1 MSKRVFGVTI
11 PEAAGLIL
19 LLAVGLIYLFPF
31 YWMIVTSLK
40 TLPETLVFP
49 PSFFPKQL
57 KFENYLEVWRTGPF
71 PRYVFN
77 SFLVAISATAL
88 QLVVAIPAAYAFARK
103 RFKGSKIIYGLILS
117 GMMLPMQVVIIPIY
131 LLLSKWG
138 LINTYAALIVPYMVS
153 PFAIFL
159 LSESFKQLPED
170 IIDAAKMEQM
180 SEGRLMWS
188 MLLPMIKQIV
198 VTVTLL
204 LFITHWNDL
213 FWVLIMTSSEKLH
226 TLTVGMIK
234 LTNTEGTH
242 WQLLM
247 AANVILVAPIFAIY
261 VLASKHI
268 KSAFTYSGIK

>member
-1 MSKRVFGVTI
+1 MSKRVFGVNL
-11 PEAAGLIL
+11 PEAAGLLL

-31 YWMIVTSLK
+31 YWMIVTSFK

-57 KFENYLEVWRTGPF
+57 KFENYLDVWKTGPF

-77 SFLVAISATAL
+77 SFLVAILTTAL
-88 QLVVAIPAAYAFARK
+88 QLIVAIPAAYAFARR
-103 RFKGSKIIYGLILS
+103 RFKGSKIVYAMILA

-131 LLLSKWG
+131 LLLSELGW
-138 LINTYAALIVPYMVS
+138 INTYAALTIPYMVS

-159 LSESFKQLPED
+159 LTESFKQLPDD
-170 IIDAAKMEQM
+170 IIDAAKLEQL
-180 SEGRLMWS
+180 SEGRLVLN
-188 MLLPMIKQIV
+188 MLLPMIKQII

-213 FWVLIMTSSEKLH
+213 FWVLIMTSSEQLH

-247 AANVILVAPIFAIY
+247 AGNVILVAPIFMIY
-261 VLASKHI
+261 LFASKHI

>member
-1 MSKRVFGVTI
+1 MNRRVFGITI
-11 PEAAGLIL
+11 PGAVGYLL
-19 LLAVGLIYLFPF
+19 LLAIGFMYLFPF

-40 TLPETLVFP
+40 TLPETLAFP
-49 PSFFPKQL
+49 PSFFPKQWM
-57 KFENYLEVWRTGPF
+57 FANYSEVWKTGPF

-77 SFLVAISATAL
+77 SFLVAVLTTAL

-103 RFKGSKIIYGLILS
+103 RFRGSRVIFGLILS

-131 LLLSKWG
+131 LLLSELGW
-138 LINTYAALIVPYMVS
+138 INTYAALTIPFMVS

-159 LSESFKQLPED
+159 LTETFKQLPGD
-170 IIDAAKMEQM
+170 IIEAAKLEPL
-180 SEGRLMWS
+180 SEGRLVWS
-188 MLLPMIKQIV
+188 MLLPMIKQII
-198 VTVTLL
+198 VTITLL

-247 AANVILVAPIFAIY
+247 AGNVILVAPIFMIY
-261 VLASKHI
+261 SLASKHI
-268 KSAFTYSGIK
+268 KSAFTQSGIK

>member
-1 MSKRVFGVTI
+1 MSKRVLGVTI
-11 PEAAGLIL
+11 PEAAGLLL

-40 TLPETLVFP
+40 TLSETLVFP

-57 KFENYLEVWRTGPF
+57 KFENYVDVWRTGPF

-117 GMMLPMQVVIIPIY
+117 GLMLPMQVVIIPIY

-138 LINTYAALIVPYMVS
+138 LINTYAALIIPYMVS

-180 SEGRLMWS
+180 SEGRLVWS

-261 VLASKHI
+261 VFASKHI

>member
-1 MSKRVFGVTI
+1 M
-11 PEAAGLIL
+11 
-19 LLAVGLIYLFPF
+19 YLFPF

-40 TLPETLVFP
+40 TLPETLAFP

-57 KFENYLEVWRTGPF
+57 KFENYAEVWKTGPF

-77 SFLVAISATAL
+77 SFLVAVLATAL

-103 RFKGSKIIYGLILS
+103 RFRGSKVIYGLILS

-131 LLLSKWG
+131 LLLSG
-138 LINTYAALIVPYMVS
+138 LGWINTYAALTIPYMVS

-159 LSESFKQLPED
+159 LTESFKQLPED
-170 IIDAAKMEQM
+170 IIDAAKLEQL
-180 SEGRLMWS
+180 SEGRLVWS
-188 MLLPMIKQIV
+188 MLLPMIKQII
-198 VTVTLL
+198 VTITLL
-204 LFITHWNDL
+204 LFIAHWNDL

-247 AANVILVAPIFAIY
+247 AGNVILVAPIFMIY
-261 VLASKHI
+261 LFASKHI

>member
-1 MSKRVFGVTI
+1 MSKRVLGVTI
-11 PEAAGLIL
+11 PEAAGLLL

-57 KFENYLEVWRTGPF
+57 KFENYVDVWRTGPF

-138 LINTYAALIVPYMVS
+138 LINTYAALIIPYMVS

-180 SEGRLMWS
+180 SEGRLVWS

-261 VLASKHI
+261 VFASKHI